1 MDSRDERL
9 YWSSDGQP
17 HLRRYIVQ
25 ATKAVLCV
33 SGWFGIFA
41 LLLLYGPPAM
51 SVADKIVSP
60 LGIVTGAFAVL
71 LSGGTATILTIILSL
86 FVLAAVGWNR
96 DQNDNQHDESETIE
110 DESHV

>member
-1 MDSRDERL
+1 MDNRDERP

-17 HLRRYIVQ
+17 NLRRYIVQ
-25 ATKAVLCV
+25 ATKAILCV

-51 SVADKIVSP
+51 NAASGATYPLSIVA
-60 LGIVTGAFAVL
+60 GAFAVL
-71 LSGGTATILTIILSL
+71 LSGGAATVLIIILSV

-96 DQNDNQHDESETIE
+96 NQNDDQHDESETME
-110 DESHV
+110 DETHA